1 MATSLDYCLKLIVI
15 GDSGAGK
22 SCVMRRYLES
32 NFYEDQTHTIGVE
45 FGAKNINCGGK
56 KIKLQIWDTA
66 GQERYRSVVRSYYRD
81 AIGAVVVYDITNEES
96 FRNVKR
102 WIEDARELSDD
113 NVTCVLVGNKKDKED
128 ERKVNFMRGSQMAQ
142 SLEAAFF
149 ETSAVTGEGIEDVF
163 AKLTKMILTKIENN
177 DLKPK
182 TKQSIL
188 LDAGKKPQ
196 ETETTTDNQSWSS
209 YCLC

>member
-1 MATSLDYCLKLIVI
+1 M
-15 GDSGAGK
+15 
-22 SCVMRRYLES
+22 
-32 NFYEDQTHTIGVE
+32 
-45 FGAKNINCGGK
+45 
-56 KIKLQIWDTA
+56 
-66 GQERYRSVVRSYYRD
+66 RSYYRD

-149 ETSAVTGEGIEDVF
+149 ETSAVTGGLFLEI
-163 AKLTKMILTKIENN
+163 IIIHNN
-177 DLKPK
+177 I
-182 TKQSIL
+182 Q
-188 LDAGKKPQ
+188 
-196 ETETTTDNQSWSS
+196 
-209 YCLC
+209 CLNFPI